1 MRKINAKASLDTLI
15 RIEATL
21 KELLN
26 ISSAIGLTTPLM
38 VIEHMKDMY
47 KLTEDEARN
56 IAVKTRDIGTDKYVT
71 HELFK
76 EIRKILN
83 EYGYEFELSNIKENQ
98 SNDQSYTDAF

>member
-1 MRKINAKASLDTLI
+1 MKKINAKAGLDTLI
-15 RIEATL
+15 RIEVTL
-21 KELLN
+21 RELLN
-26 ISSAIGLTTPLM
+26 IYSAIGSTTPLM

-56 IAVKTRDIGTDKYVT
+56 ITVETRDLETDKYVI

-83 EYGYEFELSNIKENQ
+83 EYGYELEVSNTKENK
-98 SNDQSYTDAF
+98 SND

>member
-1 MRKINAKASLDTLI
+1 MRKINAKAGLDTLI
-15 RIEATL
+15 RIEVTL

-26 ISSAIGLTTPLM
+26 IYSAIGSTTPLM

-56 IAVKTRDIGTDKYVT
+56 IAVETRALETDKYVT

-83 EYGYEFELSNIKENQ
+83 EYGYEPEGEQIK
-98 SNDQSYTDAF
+98 

>member
-15 RIEATL
+15 RIEVTL

-26 ISSAIGLTTPLM
+26 IYSAISSTTPLM

-56 IAVKTRDIGTDKYVT
+56 IAVETRDLETDKYVT

-83 EYGYEFELSNIKENQ
+83 EYGYEFEASNIKENK
-98 SNDQSYTDAF
+98 SND

>member
-1 MRKINAKASLDTLI
+1 MKKINTKASLDTLI
-15 RIEATL
+15 RIEVTL
-21 KELLN
+21 RELLN
-26 ISSAIGLTTPLM
+26 IYSAIGSTTPLM

-56 IAVKTRDIGTDKYVT
+56 IAVYDTVYGTDKYVT

-83 EYGYEFELSNIKENQ
+83 ECGYELEVSNIKENQ

>member
-1 MRKINAKASLDTLI
+1 MKKINAKAGLDTLI
-15 RIEATL
+15 RIEVTL
-21 KELLN
+21 RELLN
-26 ISSAIGLTTPLM
+26 IYSAIGSTTPLM

-56 IAVKTRDIGTDKYVT
+56 IAVKTRDLETDKYVT

-83 EYGYEFELSNIKENQ
+83 EYGYELEGE
-98 SNDQSYTDAF
+98 